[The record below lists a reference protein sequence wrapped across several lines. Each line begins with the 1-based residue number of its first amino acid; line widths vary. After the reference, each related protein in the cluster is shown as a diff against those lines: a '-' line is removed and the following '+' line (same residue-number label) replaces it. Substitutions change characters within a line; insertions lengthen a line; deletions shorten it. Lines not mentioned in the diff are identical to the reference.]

1 MKTENKLTTL
11 FKSGEKEQAKVSD
24 QLVNDPRIDS
34 PEIKVIL
41 PEQSGVSKT
50 EAAKEPETS
59 QPVQT
64 KEVAQEQTVV
74 KTKEAEEDKTYDQ
87 GFLDEFE
94 VVATKEDKVEEPHVC
109 EVGFIEAFK
118 QNWLLLTTILVG
130 LGIGC
135 FVLGRVTKK
144 VTS

>member
-11 FKSGEKEQAKVSD
+11 FKSGEKQQAKVSD

-41 PEQSGVSKT
+41 PEQSEISKT
-50 EAAKEPETS
+50 EAGKEPETIA
-59 QPVQT
+59 PVQT
-64 KEVAQEQTVV
+64 KEVSQEQTTV
-74 KTKEAEEDKTYDQ
+74 KTKEGEEDKTYDQ

-94 VVATKEDKVEEPHVC
+94 VVASKEDKVEEPHVC
-109 EVGFIEAFK
+109 EVGFVEAFK

-135 FVLGRVTKK
+135 FFIGRVTKK